1 MLGLVRLGLLS
12 GFLFSQGS
20 KVAFFQGDWE
30 LLLEEAKKQRRPI
43 FVDFYTTWCGPCK
56 MLERYTFSDTSVA
69 VYVQANYLAY
79 RVDCERG
86 KGPMLAN
93 TFRVKA
99 YPTIVFLS
107 PEGREVGR
115 QVGFVDAAT
124 FLALLRRYREGT
136 DFAGPGSDLPKTHSH
151 R

>member
-1 MLGLVRLGLLS
+1 MLRLARLGLL
-12 GFLFSQGS
+12 GGLLFSQGD
-20 KVAFFQGDWE
+20 KIAFFQGDWE
-30 LLLEEAKKQRRPI
+30 ALLEEAKKQHRPV

-56 MLERYTFSDTSVA
+56 MLERYTFSDASVA
-69 VYVQANYLAY
+69 AYVQANYLAY

-93 TFRVKA
+93 AFHVRA

-107 PEGREVGR
+107 PEGKEMGR

-124 FLALLRRYREGT
+124 FLALLRRYREST
-136 DFAGPGSDLPKTHSH
+136 EYARPSSDLPKTHSA